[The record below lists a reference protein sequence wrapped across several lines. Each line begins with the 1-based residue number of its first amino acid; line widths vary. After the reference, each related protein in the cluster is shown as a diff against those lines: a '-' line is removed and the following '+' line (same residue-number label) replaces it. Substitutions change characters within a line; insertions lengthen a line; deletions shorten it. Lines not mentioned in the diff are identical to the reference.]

1 MAEKLKNMI
10 DLEEWLKIYEKISKE
25 LNLSF
30 QEDTRATELLSVL
43 IRNKGLEAKV
53 LESIVYKKHVII
65 AGAGPSI
72 VDDLENVKK
81 IDRKKVIYVTCDGAT
96 KAFQEIMDDIPDL
109 IVTDLDGFPKEQ
121 VACSK
126 EGSIVIVH
134 AHGDN
139 KEQIATY
146 VPKLDKVIGT
156 TQVRPKEKV
165 YNFGGFT
172 DGDRAAYII
181 GSFNPAS
188 ITLIGM
194 NLSEEVGTYSKPIIF
209 DRTRKIIKLRIAK
222 ELLELFAKK
231 IQEQKRNIKLFNLTK
246 DANDDIK
253 GFQPITLKKYVE
265 LVYK

>member
-1 MAEKLKNMI
+1 MVEVLKNLI

-25 LNLSF
+25 LNLSY
-30 QEDTRATELLSVL
+30 QEDLRATEFLAVL
-43 IRNKGLEAKV
+43 IRNKGLDAKV
-53 LESIVYKKHVII
+53 LEPILSKKNVII

-72 VDDLENVKK
+72 VEDLESIKK
-81 IDRKKVIYVTCDGAT
+81 IDRKKVVYITCDGAT
-96 KAFQEIMDDIPDL
+96 KAFQEVMEDIPDI

-121 VACSK
+121 VACAK
-126 EGSIVIVH
+126 EGSIVVAH
-134 AHGDN
+134 AHADN

-146 VPKLDKVIGT
+146 VPKIDKIIGT

-172 DGDRAAYII
+172 DGDRAAFIA
-181 GSFNPAS
+181 GSFNPNS

-209 DRTRKIIKLRIAK
+209 DRTRKIIKLKIAK
-222 ELLELFAKK
+222 DLLELFALKVH
-231 IQEQKRNIKLFNLTK
+231 EEGRGIKLFNLTK
-246 DANDDIK
+246 GANDAIK
-253 GFQPITLKKYVE
+253 GFKPITLKKYLE